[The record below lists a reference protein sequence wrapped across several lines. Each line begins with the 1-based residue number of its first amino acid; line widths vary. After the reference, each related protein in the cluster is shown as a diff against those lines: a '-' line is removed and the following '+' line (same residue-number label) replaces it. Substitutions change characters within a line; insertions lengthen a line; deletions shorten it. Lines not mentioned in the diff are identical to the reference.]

1 MSLSIRQRSLLIP
14 VVLAVLVGFSLVS
27 SAGAF
32 AAPGYIPLTSFLFPE
47 SQGSAE
53 PGGLAVDNSTGLDA
67 DKGDV
72 YVTNEI
78 NDIVDEFSAQGAFI
92 SQVSVPGVHLGQL
105 TVDDYA
111 GPHEGYVYVAGPGN
125 GVIYAFSPGLGSTEE
140 LITGLSK
147 PTDVTVDEA
156 GDVFVSEEEGRV
168 LEFNETGKP
177 IKSDGAVVG
186 IGENAVVEGFSE
198 QMAVLAINAN
208 GTELYVA
215 SPDALTVKYVLTNE
229 KYIANQ
235 APLTKPEDPTVTSE
249 EPIDAPYELSGK
261 VGTVNGLTVSR
272 SNDVYIAEW
281 VVTKGQFSPLRP
293 PYVLENDY
301 RVAVYEPNGNM
312 ITNFGSGILSTAVAG
327 VGINEESGEAYIAD
341 LATTGVVHYP
351 AHVSVFTVG
360 ERPVAPVTES
370 YSQSDGTVVFNGSLA
385 GGQTTYRFA
394 YNKGSSCQGEGSQTT
409 VAVAASGAQ
418 PVHAEVSN
426 LARSTQYSFCLV
438 AMNTYGATFGSPLS
452 FETGEVAPNIANVS
466 VSIGVEAG
474 TLSAQINPE
483 GVASSYYVEYGPNV
497 AYGSKTQETPVGSGE
512 KFTGVSTTL
521 IGLEPSKLYHYRVV
535 AMSSAGVR
543 YGPDETVTTYAAA
556 SGLPDG
562 RVYEMVTPPE
572 NEDANVHGPG
582 PAPVGIFGT
591 GEPFESSENGNS
603 VAYVADPSANGGN
616 GKTGN
621 TTGNQY
627 LAFRSPQGGWKQVNV
642 DPPGDATVKYEAFLS
657 DLSMG
662 IFRSD
667 ERDAGGYRGIY
678 SLNSANESISSISN
692 VAAPYRHGHG
702 LVGEELQDFEP
713 FYAGASSDL
722 SHMLVEANDDLLP
735 DHGTPIESELNNDVK
750 AEVDQI
756 TLLDEEWIKL
766 SYEYQELS
774 KREGQSG
781 SGTEAKGV
789 EVKAKQEE
797 IEALQGT
804 DDHPELYVSVG
815 GSLSLVNVSPEG
827 TVVQGATFGG
837 PKSTRS
843 HVISTDGSRI
853 FWSSVTEIP
862 LDYEP
867 GAGGKNVRLRPKAVY
882 VREGGVRTV
891 QVSAGPAQFWTASP
905 DGRFAFYI
913 ETGKLWRFDVENET
927 RRELA
932 GASEG
937 VQAVVAVNETGEDGA
952 YVYYVATEA
961 LAGVENDARQ
971 VPVEGSDNLYLQ
983 EPDPEHPGQRKTV
996 FIATLASEEDNNDWS
1011 GNIAVRQARATP
1023 SGETLAFMANENLTN
1038 SSYPREGAPEAY
1050 VFDAQ
1055 DDSLIC
1061 ASCRAQASGGELP
1074 ADNNALL
1081 LPQWISENG
1090 DRVFFDSEAPLVWHD
1105 INGTMDVYE
1114 WERAG
1119 SGECREEAGCVYLIS
1134 GGREGPAEFVG
1145 ASVSGNDVFF
1155 VTRQRLSPQ
1164 DGNENVDLYD
1174 ARVGGVEA
1182 VSPPVC
1188 EGTACQ
1194 GIPSPPPVFAT
1205 PASVT
1210 FSGVGNFTS
1219 TVAPKSVVKTKARAL
1234 TRKQKLTRALKQ
1246 CRKQRAKGMRA
1257 ACEGRARKRYETKT
1271 MGSGKSAS
1279 KREGK

>member
-1 MSLSIRQRSLLIP
+1 MP
-14 VVLAVLVGFSLVS
+14 VVVVVLAGSLLLSSAALATLGYAKRAPLAPAGGFS
-27 SAGAF
+27 
-32 AAPGYIPLTSFLFPE
+32 IPV
-47 SQGSAE
+47 GV
-53 PGGLAVDNSTGLDA
+53 AVDNSVGLT
-67 DKGDV
+67 KGDI
-72 YVTNEI
+72 YVSNE
-78 NDIVDEFSAQGAFI
+78 NGVMDQFSSSGELLT
-92 SQVSVPGVHLGQL
+92 QVQVPGLTEL

-111 GPHEGYVYVAGPGN
+111 GVTEGDVYGIGSN
-125 GVIYAFSPGLGSTEE
+125 GVLYRFAPGLGSSEE
-140 LITGLSK
+140 VVSGLTNA
-147 PTDVTVDEA
+147 TDVAVDQA
-156 GDVFVSEEEGRV
+156 GNIFVTEQSVAEV
-168 LEFNETGKP
+168 LEFNSAG
-177 IKSDGAVVG
+177 
-186 IGENAVVEGFSE
+186 
-198 QMAVLAINAN
+198 
-208 GTELYVA
+208 
-215 SPDALTVKYVLTNE
+215 
-229 KYIANQ
+229 
-235 APLTKPEDPTVTSE
+235 
-249 EPIDAPYELSGK
+249 EPIDASGSVVATGENIVIEVSSPDAVAVDASGTDLYVSTFSH
-261 VGTVNGLTVSR
+261 VGTVEYTLVANEYSAGLVITTNKSKSAALSASGDIYIDEVIGSGGNGISQYQPSGALVTTFGESALSEYTAGVALSEEVG
-272 SNDVYIAEW
+272 DVY
-281 VVTKGQFSPLRP
+281 
-293 PYVLENDY
+293 
-301 RVAVYEPNGNM
+301 VADHDGNAVQVFEP
-312 ITNFGSGILSTAVAG
+312 
-327 VGINEESGEAYIAD
+327 GEIPVMP
-341 LATTGVVHYP
+341 ATEG
-351 AHVSVFTVG
+351 
-360 ERPVAPVTES
+360 
-370 YSQSDGTVVFNGSLA
+370 YSQLNGEYVVLNGALA
-385 GGQTTYRFA
+385 GGATSYHFA
-394 YNKGSSCQGEGSQTT
+394 YDAGPACEGPGGHATSAVAVSGSS
-409 VAVAASGAQ
+409 AAQ
-418 PVHAEVSN
+418 KVQVEVGGLS
-426 LARSTQYSFCLV
+426 RFTDYSFCLV
-438 AMNTYGATFGSPLS
+438 AENKYGSIDGAALS
-452 FETGEVAPNIANVS
+452 FETGQVQPKIKEVS
-466 VSIGVEAG
+466 VLVGIETATVK
-474 TLSAQINPE
+474 AQVNPE
-483 GVASSYYVEYGPNV
+483 GAASTYYVEYGPSL
-497 AYGSKTQETPVGSGE
+497 AYGSKTAEVAVGEGEAPVA
-512 KFTGVSTTL
+512 VL
-521 IGLEPSKLYHYRVV
+521 AALVGLQPSSPYHYRVV
-535 AMSSAGVR
+535 AVNEAGSVDS
-543 YGPDETVTTYAAA
+543 PDSTFTTYAAIN
-556 SGLPDG
+556 GLPDG
-562 RVYEMVTPPE
+562 RVYEMVTPPD
-572 NEDANVHGPG
+572 NVDANVHGPG
-582 PAPVGIFGT
+582 PAPAGIFGT
-591 GEPFESSENGNS
+591 GEPFESSENGNA
-603 VAYVADPSANGGN
+603 VAYLADPTEKGGN
-616 GKTGN
+616 GKTGDVK
-621 TTGNQY
+621 GNQY
-627 LAFRSPQGGWKQVNV
+627 LAFRSSQGGWRQVNV
-642 DPPGDATVKYEAFLS
+642 DPLGDETVAYEAFSS
-657 DLSMG
+657 DLSTG
-662 IFRSD
+662 IFWSN
-667 ERDAGGYRGIY
+667 ERGQEGNREIY
-678 SLNSANESISSISN
+678 TRDSANESISPISN

-735 DHGTPIESELNNDVK
+735 DQGTSLESELNNDVK

-756 TLLDEEWIKL
+756 TPLDEEWIRL
-766 SYEYQELS
+766 GREYQELHE
-774 KREGQSG
+774 REGQNG

-789 EVKAKQEE
+789 EVNAKQEE

-837 PKSTRS
+837 PKATRS

-862 LDYEP
+862 LNYAP
-867 GAGGKNVRLRPKAVY
+867 GAGGKKVRLRPKAVY
-882 VREGGVRTV
+882 VREGGARTV

-961 LAGVENDARQ
+961 LAGVENDAKQ

-983 EPDPEHPGQRKTV
+983 EPDPEHPGQHKTV